1 MSNRILI
8 DASHLEETR
17 VAVLSGK
24 QVKEFDFESEKK
36 RRLRG
41 NIYLG
46 QITRVEPSLQAAF
59 VEYGGNRQGFLAF
72 SEIHPDYYQIPKA
85 DREALLREHMLAD
98 KERADLEENAT
109 PPETDKDT
117 ELDANGENGEAD
129 DKDYESAPPVEDI
142 GGDAPEETHEEASTS
157 SWRKAFV
164 DKYKIQEVIKR
175 RQVILVQVVKEERGN
190 KGAAL
195 TSFLS
200 LAGRYCVFM
209 PNTARGGGISR
220 KITNIAERRQL
231 KKIVS
236 TLNLDDGRGLIIRT
250 AGAQRT
256 ATEIK
261 RDYQYLT
268 RTWEKIS
275 KLTLESTAPALIH
288 EEGTLI
294 KRVIRDLYDKDFDEI
309 LVQGEEGYKTARNYM
324 KTLIPSHARKVKL
337 YKGATPLYQE
347 SGIEE
352 QLSSMFN
359 PIVPLPSGGYLV
371 IDQTEALVA
380 IDVNSGKATKEH
392 SIEQTAQKTNLE
404 AVQEAARQMRLR
416 DLAGLLVIDLIDMV
430 EPRHNRAVER
440 KLKEALRHDRARI
453 RVGRISPF
461 GLLEMSRQRMR
472 ASVLEGTSVRCEH
485 CNGTGLMRSVE
496 SRVLQILRVIE
507 EEADKMQQQKTQ
519 APIEGQEISVSML
532 PDAAD
537 YMANQ
542 KRANLLAIEEKTNC
556 AIIVKRDS
564 TLTAQ
569 QITISSKGGKTK
581 LVRMDG
587 DLDMDMSQPKA
598 ENRGRR
604 RRGRRGGRRRK
615 TDNAKADNA
624 KADNANQTELPN
636 MPELQI
642 ETPSEAQAAKGK
654 AQDKAEP
661 KKQKATPKKQ
671 RAPKAKG
678 PKNNKASNKANDK
691 AKSET
696 KQAKQ
701 KPTETT
707 DAPLIIKPKDKK
719 KPPAKTAKKP
729 APSAKAE
736 TKGKGE
742 AKQGWWQR

>member
-24 QVKEFDFESEKK
+24 QVKEFDFESENK

-98 KERADLEENAT
+98 KERADLEENAA
-109 PPETDKDT
+109 PPEKDKDT
-117 ELDANGENGEAD
+117 EPDTNGETD
-129 DKDYESAPPVEDI
+129 DKDYESAPAIEDI
-142 GGDAPEETHEEASTS
+142 GGDAHEEASTGT
-157 SWRKAFV
+157 WRKAFV

-220 KITNIAERRQL
+220 KINNLAERRQL

-236 TLNLDDGRGLIIRT
+236 SLNLDEGRGLIIRT

-392 SIEQTAQKTNLE
+392 SIEKTAQKTNLE

-416 DLAGLLVIDLIDMV
+416 DLAGLLVIDLIDMT

-507 EEADKMQQQKTQ
+507 EEADKIQQQKAQ
-519 APIEGQEISVSML
+519 APIEGQEIIVSML
-532 PDAAD
+532 PDAAE
-537 YMANQ
+537 YMSNQ
-542 KRANLLAIEEKTNC
+542 KRVNLLAIEEKTNC
-556 AIIVKRDS
+556 AIIIKRDS
-564 TLTAQ
+564 TLTTQ
-569 QITISSKGGKTK
+569 QITITNKNGKTK

-587 DLDMDMSQPKA
+587 DLDMDMNQPKA

-615 TDNAKADNA
+615 ADSVKAENVNSNGNNESADSPQDAK
-624 KADNANQTELPN
+624 LPN

-642 ETPSEAQAAKGK
+642 EPPSEPQAGAK
-654 AQDKAEP
+654 E
-661 KKQKATPKKQ
+661 KKQKATPKKP
-671 RAPKAKG
+671 RAQKTKSA
-678 PKNNKASNKANDK
+678 KNNKANSK

-696 KQAKQ
+696 KQAKP
-701 KPTETT
+701 KPTEKA

-719 KPPAKTAKKP
+719 KPPPKSAKKP
-729 APSAKAE
+729 ENKGENTKQAAAPSTKTE
-736 TKGKGE
+736 TKGE

>member
-1 MSNRILI
+1 ILI

-17 VAVLSGK
+17 VAVLSGT
-24 QVKEFDFESEKK
+24 QVEEFDFESVNK

-72 SEIHPDYYQIPKA
+72 NEIHPDYYQIPKA
-85 DREALLREHMLAD
+85 DREALLREHIMTDTEAT
-98 KERADLEENAT
+98 DLEETAA
-109 PPETDKDT
+109 PPEKDREKDIEKDKEAGKETDKDKELDKATDKET
-117 ELDANGENGEAD
+117 ELDANGETNGKE
-129 DKDYESAPPVEDI
+129 YESANTVEDI
-142 GGDAPEETHEEASTS
+142 GEDAQEEASTS
-157 SWRKAFV
+157 AWRKAFV
-164 DKYKIQEVIKR
+164 EKYKIQEVIKR

-220 KITNIAERRQL
+220 KILSLAERRHL

-236 TLNLDDGRGLIIRT
+236 ALNLDDGRGLIIRT

-268 RTWEKIS
+268 NTWEKIS

-309 LVQGEEGYKTARNYM
+309 LVQGEDGYKTARNYM
-324 KTLIPSHARKVKL
+324 KSFIPSHARKVKL
-337 YKGATPLYQE
+337 YKGTTPLYQE

-352 QLSSMFN
+352 QLASMFN
-359 PIVPLPSGGYLV
+359 PVVPLPSGGYLV
-371 IDQTEALVA
+371 INQTEALVA

-416 DLAGLLVIDLIDMV
+416 DLAGLLVIDLIDMT

-440 KLKEALRHDRARI
+440 KLKEALKHDRARI

-472 ASVLEGTSVRCEH
+472 ASVLEGSSVRCEH
-485 CNGTGLMRSVE
+485 CNGTGLVRSVE

-507 EEADKMQQQKTQ
+507 EEADKIQQQKTQ
-519 APIEGQEISVSML
+519 APMEEQEIIVSML
-532 PDAAD
+532 PDAAE
-537 YMANQ
+537 YMLNQ
-542 KRANLLAIEEKTNC
+542 KRTHLIAIEDKINSP
-556 AIIVKRDS
+556 IRIKRDS

-569 QITISSKGGKTK
+569 QITISNKNGKTK

-587 DLDMDMSQPKA
+587 DLDMDMPQSKA

-615 TDNAKADNA
+615 ADNA
-624 KADNANQTELPN
+624 KADNVKADSTQSAKLPN

-642 ETPSEAQAAKGK
+642 EPPTEPQAEKKAK
-654 AQDKAEP
+654 
-661 KKQKATPKKQ
+661 KATPKKQ
-671 RAPKAKG
+671 RTKTAKSQI
-678 PKNNKASNKANDK
+678 KDK
-691 AKSET
+691 AKN
-696 KQAKQ
+696 KAKDKAKQ
-701 KPTETT
+701 TAPKPIGTEN
-707 DAPLIIKPKDKK
+707 APLIIKPKDKK
-719 KPPAKTAKKP
+719 KTPPKKAKKP
-729 APSAKAE
+729 ENIK
-736 TKGKGE
+736 
-742 AKQGWWQR
+742 